1 MKLCMNFVK
10 LWVTNDVIMITLK
23 MKIITFLLINVLHD
37 IIVNCCQ
44 QYMQ

>member
-10 LWVTNDVIMITLK
+10 LGVTNDVIMITLK

-37 IIVNCCQ
+37 IVNCCQ